1 MAGRIPRVVVV
12 GPSYVDMTLKCQ
24 EIPCSGDIVEGSAFS
39 FSPTGSGPNSAIEAS
54 LCGCEVDLIT
64 KVGDDVLGGL
74 IRDGLGRHGVRTD
87 FVYTAQ
93 AISTGVS
100 VTMVNSLGENTVCVS
115 HGANRALV
123 SEDIGYAS
131 VEQLISMADI
141 CLIRGDL
148 PPETVKMAIKTA
160 SLYKTKVALEISM
173 DIQAISEI
181 KSFECPGEYY
191 LVDILMPNL
200 RSSVIA
206 AESVAG
212 FTHKLKFVGSELV
225 ARGIECVVLTT
236 GTHGYFL
243 FDRDGVT
250 SFPSFESEHVFNE
263 SCSDDAFAGAFTASL
278 GAGDTAR
285 EAVKFAAAAVA
296 VASSKCSSQD
306 TMPTKDEIIELLQ
319 RKSD

>member
-12 GPSYVDMTLKCQ
+12 GPSYVDMILKCH

-39 FSPTGSGPNSAIEAS
+39 FSATGSGPNSAIEAC

-74 IRDGLGRHGVRTD
+74 IRDGLCRHGVKTD

-100 VTMVNSLGENTVCVS
+100 LTMVNSMGENTVCVS

-123 SEDIGYAS
+123 SDDIGYAS

-148 PPETVKMAIKTA
+148 PAETIKMAIKTA
-160 SLYKTKVALEISM
+160 SLYKTKVALEVSM
-173 DIQAISEI
+173 DISDISEI
-181 KSFECPGEYY
+181 TSFECPGEYY

-225 ARGIECVVLTT
+225 ARGIECVVLKT

-250 SFPSFESEHVFNE
+250 GIPSFESEHVFSE
-263 SCSDDAFAGAFTASL
+263 SCLDDAFAGAFTASL
-278 GAGDTAR
+278 GAGDDSR
-285 EAVKFAAAAVA
+285 EAAKFAAAAAA
-296 VASSKCSSQD
+296 VASSKSSSQD
-306 TMPTKDEIIELLQ
+306 TMPTKEEIIELLQ

>member
-1 MAGRIPRVVVV
+1 MVGRIPKVVVV
-12 GPSYVDMTLKCQ
+12 GPSYVDMVLKCH
-24 EIPCSGDIVEGSAFS
+24 EVPASGDIVEGSAFS
-39 FSPTGSGPNSAIEAS
+39 FSPNGSGPNSAIEAA

-74 IRDGLGRHGVRTD
+74 IRKSLDHHGVKTD

-100 VTMVNSLGENTVCVS
+100 FTMVNSMGENTICLS
-115 HGANRALV
+115 HGANRALG
-123 SEDIGYAS
+123 SDDIGFAS
-131 VEQLISMADI
+131 VEQLISIADI

-148 PPETVKMAIKTA
+148 PSETIKMAVKTA
-160 SLYKTKVALEISM
+160 SLHKTKVALEAPM
-173 DIQAISEI
+173 DIQAVSEVE
-181 KSFECPGEYY
+181 SFECPDEYY
-191 LVDILMPNL
+191 LVDILIPNL

-225 ARGIECVVLTT
+225 ARGIECVVLKT

-278 GAGDTAR
+278 GAGDDVR
-285 EAVKFAAAAVA
+285 DAVKFAAAAAA
-296 VASSKCSSQD
+296 VASCKVSSQD

-319 RKSD
+319 RESD